1 MPRPSPLDFTVDES
15 LPVSPPF
22 SLELTVDA
30 LRRLAS
36 NAVDIAVDGAYLR
49 AFAQDGEP
57 AVLRVMQAGA
67 GHVRVQAAG
76 LTSERALALTERML
90 GIKSNMRAWER
101 SAAKVPWVARLAR
114 ALRGLRPPR
123 YPTLWEA
130 CAHAIVFQQI
140 SIHAASAIM
149 LRLVR
154 ALVEP
159 VRVDDVALLPF
170 PAPDALVRASDETL
184 RAAGLSA
191 NKVAHLRAVAHALAC
206 GEVTDEEIE
215 QLPTPAAAERLV
227 QLRGI
232 GAWSAAVVLLRGFGR
247 LDTFPMRDSG
257 VARTA
262 ALLSGNSLLDLNE
275 VLDSLGATRGM
286 LYYHLLLGRLRNLTP
301 GAAD

>member
-1 MPRPSPLDFTVDES
+1 M
-15 LPVSPPF
+15 
-22 SLELTVDA
+22 DA

-36 NAVDIAVDGAYLR
+36 NAVDVAVDGAYLR
-49 AFAQDGEP
+49 AFAADGAR
-57 AVLRVMQAGA
+57 AVLRVTQPEPARL
-67 GHVRVQAAG
+67 RVQAAG
-76 LTSERALALTERML
+76 MTPARALALADRML
-90 GIKSNMRAWER
+90 GSSVVMRSWER
-101 SAAKVPWVARLAR
+101 RSASVPWVARLAR

-130 CAHAIVFQQI
+130 CAYAIVFQQI

-149 LRLVR
+149 LRLVH
-154 ALVEP
+154 ALVRS
-159 VRVDDVALLPF
+159 VRVDGIALLPF
-170 PAPDALVRASDETL
+170 PAPAALLSARDEHL

-191 NKVAHLRAVAHALAC
+191 NKVAHLRAVAHALER
-206 GEVTDEEIE
+206 GDVTGEEIE
-215 QLPTPAAAERLV
+215 RLPTPQAAERLV

-262 ALLSGNSLLDLNE
+262 ALLSGDPSLDLE
-275 VLDSLGATRGM
+275 RVLDALGATRGM

-301 GAAD
+301 GTAIEE